1 MFIRRQRRDYKK
13 LIAHSSMLIAL
24 STPHTSK
31 RRSRDLIPQT
41 SMSYLFVALGG
52 ALGSVLRYFLS
63 LVIPKAAGFPWPTFV
78 ANVLGCLCIGIFSG
92 LFLKCGTLSPNLKLF
107 LVTGFCG
114 GFTTFSTF
122 ANENLALLQSG
133 KIGMFAAYALA
144 SFVLGVAACAAGFY
158 LMGCNR

>member
-1 MFIRRQRRDYKK
+1 MATMHDPPP
-13 LIAHSSMLIAL
+13 
-24 STPHTSK
+24 PHAE
-31 RRSRDLIPQT
+31 IFA
-41 SMSYLFVALGG
+41 MSFLFVAIGG

-122 ANENLALLQSG
+122 ASENLALLQSG
-133 KIGMFAAYALA
+133 KIGLFAVYALS
-144 SFVLGVAACAAGFY
+144 SFVLGIAACVAGLY
-158 LMGCNR
+158 LMGLNR